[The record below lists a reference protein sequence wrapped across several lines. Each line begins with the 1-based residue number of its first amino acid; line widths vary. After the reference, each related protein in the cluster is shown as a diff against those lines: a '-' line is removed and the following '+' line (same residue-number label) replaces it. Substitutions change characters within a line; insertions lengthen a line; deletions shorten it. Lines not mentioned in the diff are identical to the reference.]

1 MKTNEETRPLSA
13 AARIAAMSRVGA
25 ALMSELDENR
35 LLHLIAQTACE
46 LTRATFAAFS
56 LRPVNDEG
64 EPLVPSEGNLF
75 HLAAV
80 VGVTAEQEVL
90 FQHMSLGG
98 EGLLAPIFRQGIP
111 VRVADALTFIRQPT
125 PLSRSPS
132 NSARESAREAAIAYA
147 HGHLPA
153 DGLQSIGVPR
163 GHPVVRSFLGA
174 PLLDRHGQVRG
185 GLLLGHAQPDQ
196 FTHEDE
202 VLLVGLAAQAAVAL
216 ENARLYRTTQRQAQ
230 ELRAI
235 FDSITD
241 GVTLV
246 DQQGHLLRENASA
259 RRLRQLLESTP
270 QGMQAF
276 HGLLHAPARRV
287 LDNQAVEDDTVSV
300 VDASGETREYLVTA
314 SSLRLDTPPSG
325 PLSQQ
330 QERESILRDAV
341 VSSVVVVWHDVTE
354 RRLREAERQAREHAR
369 QLEAIFEAMTDGVFV
384 FDGEGRMVQMNK
396 AAHQFLERLL
406 LSDYADLPLEERFA
420 RNVAYDEQGQQLP
433 PEHLPTARILSGE
446 VLTPEN
452 AVEMALHDLH
462 GQAMHLSVTGGPL
475 PDSLGHIIGAVSI
488 ARDVTERRRLEQ
500 IERQVHAETEARLSL
515 LQLILNELP
524 SSVYLVRG
532 HDARLVLANRA
543 TATIWR
549 ASWPAG
555 QSLSEF
561 LQEHAIRIFDS
572 NGQALGVEELAT
584 LRAAQKGEAVF
595 QHQEVIRHAD
605 GTSLPVL
612 VNAVPL
618 DGHHLGALPGNG
630 TPCFPGSPEPA
641 AIVVLQDV
649 TALKEAEYLKDE
661 FISIAAHELRTP
673 IAALQGFAQ
682 MLLVQNRRGR
692 GVALAD
698 WQVESLEEIEQATL
712 RLVELA
718 EDLLDVTRLQAGRLI
733 LHREPTDLVALVQ
746 RVVSRMHMTTQQHRL
761 TVATAQDHLVAEI
774 DPGRMEQV
782 LTNLLG
788 NAIKYSPVGGSI
800 EIILCESEAQEIF
813 LSVRDHGIGIPAQQQ
828 ATIFGRF
835 MRANNARAC
844 GIGGTGLGLYLSREL
859 VALQDGR
866 IWFES
871 TEGQGSTFFVA
882 LPIASA

>member
-1 MKTNEETRPLSA
+1 MKINEETRPLSTVE
-13 AARIAAMSRVGA
+13 RIAAMSRVGA
-25 ALMSELDENR
+25 ALMSELEENR

-80 VGVTAEQEVL
+80 VGVTAEQEAL
-90 FQHMSLGG
+90 FRHMPLGG
-98 EGLLAPIFRQGIP
+98 EGLLAPIFQQGVP
-111 VRVADALTFIRQPT
+111 VRVADALTFIHQPT
-125 PLSRSPS
+125 PSSRSPLG
-132 NSARESAREAAIAYA
+132 NACEPTRQAAFTYA
-147 HGHLPA
+147 HDHLPT
-153 DGLQSIGVPR
+153 DELQSIGVPR

-235 FDSITD
+235 FDSIAD

-259 RRLRQLLESTP
+259 RKLRQLLEGTP
-270 QGMQAF
+270 QGAQALQ
-276 HGLLHAPARRV
+276 GLLHAPAHRV
-287 LDNQAVEDDTVSV
+287 LDNRAAEDDTVSV

-314 SSLRLDTPPSG
+314 SSLRLDTPESG
-325 PLSQQ
+325 PLPPQ
-330 QERESILRDAV
+330 QERESILRDA

-354 RRLREAERQAREHAR
+354 RRLRQAHA
-369 QLEAIFEAMTDGVFV
+369 Q
-384 FDGEGRMVQMNK
+384 
-396 AAHQFLERLL
+396 
-406 LSDYADLPLEERFA
+406 
-420 RNVAYDEQGQQLP
+420 
-433 PEHLPTARILSGE
+433 
-446 VLTPEN
+446 
-452 AVEMALHDLH
+452 
-462 GQAMHLSVTGGPL
+462 
-475 PDSLGHIIGAVSI
+475 
-488 ARDVTERRRLEQ
+488 
-500 IERQVHAETEARLSL
+500 TEARLSL

-543 TATIWR
+543 TATVWR
-549 ASWPAG
+549 ASWPTG

-561 LQEHAIRIFDS
+561 LQEHTIRIFDS
-572 NGQALGVEELAT
+572 NGQALGAEQLAT
-584 LRAAQKGEAVF
+584 LRAVQRGEAVF
-595 QHQEVIRHAD
+595 QQQEVIRHAD

-618 DGHHLGALPGNG
+618 DRRHLSALPGNG
-630 TPCFPGSPEPA
+630 TPRFPGSPESA

-698 WQVESLEEIEQATL
+698 WQVESLEEIERATL

-746 RVVSRMHMTTQQHRL
+746 RVVCRMHMTTQQHGL
-761 TVATAQDHLVAEI
+761 TITSAQDHLVAEI
-774 DPGRMEQV
+774 DPGRTEQV

-788 NAIKYSPVGGSI
+788 NAIKYSPEGGSI
-800 EIILCESEAQEIF
+800 EILLCESEAQEIV

-828 ATIFGRF
+828 AAIFGRF
-835 MRANNARAC
+835 VRADNARAC

-859 VALQDGR
+859 VALQGGR
-866 IWFES
+866 IWFKS